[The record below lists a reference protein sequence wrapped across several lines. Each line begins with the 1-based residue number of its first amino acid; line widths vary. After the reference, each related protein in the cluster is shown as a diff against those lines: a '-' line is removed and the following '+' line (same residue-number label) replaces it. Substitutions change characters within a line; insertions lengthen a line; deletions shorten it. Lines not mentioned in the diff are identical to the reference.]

1 MIKNRL
7 KRRHYRIRKKLI
19 GTPERLRLCVK
30 RSNKHIYAMLVDD
43 TKNRVITTVSTLTK
57 ELREK
62 KKSLTKSEASPLP
75 PEPKPEEGA
84 ARSKAKKTEKKKGA
98 KIILSNKIL
107 MAKEVGI
114 LLANKAKALGFK
126 KVVFDRGGYRY
137 HGRVKAIAD
146 GVREAGLEC

>member
-30 RSNKHIYAMLVDD
+30 RSNKHIYAMLIDD

-62 KKSLTKSEASPLP
+62 KKSAPKSESPPP
-75 PEPKPEEGA
+75 PEPKPVEGA
-84 ARSKAKKTEKKKGA
+84 ARSKAKPEKKKGA

-126 KVVFDRGGYRY
+126 KVVFDRGGYKY

>member
-30 RSNKHIYAMLVDD
+30 RSNKHIYAMLIDD

-62 KKSLTKSEASPLP
+62 KKSAPKSEGPPP
-75 PEPKPEEGA
+75 PEPKPVEGA
-84 ARSKAKKTEKKKGA
+84 ARSKAKPEKKKVA

-126 KVVFDRGGYRY
+126 KVVFDRGGYKY

>member
-1 MIKNRL
+1 M
-7 KRRHYRIRKKLI
+7 
-19 GTPERLRLCVK
+19 
-30 RSNKHIYAMLVDD
+30 
-43 TKNRVITTVSTLTK
+43 TTVSTLTK

-62 KKSLTKSEASPLP
+62 KKSLAKSAATPPP

-84 ARSKAKKTEKKKGA
+84 PRSKAKKTEKKKEA

>member
-30 RSNKHIYAMLVDD
+30 RSNKHIYAMLIDD

-62 KKSLTKSEASPLP
+62 KKSAPKSEVP
-75 PEPKPEEGA
+75 PPQETKPVEGA
-84 ARSKAKKTEKKKGA
+84 ARPKAKPEKKKGA

-126 KVVFDRGGYRY
+126 KVVFDRGGYKY